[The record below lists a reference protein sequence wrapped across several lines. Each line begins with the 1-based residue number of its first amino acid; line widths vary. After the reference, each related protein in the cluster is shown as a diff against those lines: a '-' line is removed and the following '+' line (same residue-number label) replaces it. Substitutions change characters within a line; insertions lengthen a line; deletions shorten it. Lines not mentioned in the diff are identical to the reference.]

1 MPHATFVLIV
11 GQALPNDANTKQHH
25 ARRLYEKFP
34 YKWQWQQ
41 RFARHGIVMVISC
54 FEAS

>member
-1 MPHATFVLIV
+1 MPYATFVLVV

-25 ARRLYEKFP
+25 ARRLYEELP

-41 RFARHGIVMVISC
+41 RFACHGIVMVISC